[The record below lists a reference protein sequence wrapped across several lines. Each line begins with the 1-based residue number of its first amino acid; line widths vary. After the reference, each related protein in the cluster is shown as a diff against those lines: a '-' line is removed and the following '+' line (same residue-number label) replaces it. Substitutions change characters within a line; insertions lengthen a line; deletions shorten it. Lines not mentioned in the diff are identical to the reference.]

1 MSIGER
7 VRTLRTGTG
16 KGIKQIELAKILNS
30 SSAVLSAIEV
40 DKNAPSIEML
50 NALSKFFNVSTD
62 YILNGKE
69 GTNEISE
76 EEREIL
82 EVLRGDRD
90 MTNAVIEFAKV
101 KKKTISYM
109 RNYKLS
115 EQHIAMGWVNDGIY
129 KRKSATE

>member
-7 VRTLRTGTG
+7 VKMLRTG
-16 KGIKQIELAKILNS
+16 KGIKQTELAKILNS

-69 GTNEISE
+69 EPNTISDDE
-76 EEREIL
+76 QEVIKLYREDGQIRAAL
-82 EVLRGDRD
+82 K
-90 MTNAVIEFAKV
+90 TTIEF
-101 KKKTISYM
+101 KKKVLECMMDCTKHEPY
-109 RNYKLS
+109 
-115 EQHIAMGWVNDGIY
+115 IA
-129 KRKSATE
+129 